1 MQLSLTASQLVELSG
16 IPRGSVAFYVS
27 SGVLQP
33 SVRRA
38 RGKGQPH
45 VFGFRDLVVARAVA
59 QLRLPVEPMRA
70 IADYWRSAAGA
81 QVLDG
86 ISAEAQETRT
96 TMHQQEVLL
105 VLADGRLVV
114 ERNQPIL
121 ELTRKLG
128 AILHVLDPGQLVKTV
143 TIDVTDRM
151 MRIGLPQPGPGG
163 RLPRDESKIGG
174 RPRGKRKP
182 MPALMREALERE
194 AERTASARTKK
205 R

>member
-1 MQLSLTASQLVELSG
+1 MVQLSLTAAQLVELSG
-16 IPRGSVAFYVS
+16 IPRGSLAFYVS
-27 SGVLQP
+27 SGLLQP

-45 VFGFRDLVVARAVA
+45 VFGFRDLVVARAIA

-70 IADYWRSAAGA
+70 IADYWRSMPGTK
-81 QVLDG
+81 VLDNV
-86 ISAEAQETRT
+86 SAEAQETRT
-96 TMHQQEVLL
+96 TTHQEVLL

-128 AILHVLDPGQLVKTV
+128 AILHVLDPGQLVRTV

-151 MRIGLPQPGPGG
+151 MRVGLPQPGPGG
-163 RLPRDESKIGG
+163 RLPRDETKVVAK
-174 RPRGKRKP
+174 PRAKKEP
-182 MPALMREALERE
+182 VPALMREALERE
-194 AERTASARTKK
+194 AERKPSSRK
-205 R
+205 RKR